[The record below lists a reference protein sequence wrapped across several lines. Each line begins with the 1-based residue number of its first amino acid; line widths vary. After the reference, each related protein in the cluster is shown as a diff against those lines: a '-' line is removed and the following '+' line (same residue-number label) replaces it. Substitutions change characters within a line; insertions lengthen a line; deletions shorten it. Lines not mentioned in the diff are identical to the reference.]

1 MSRLRAPAK
10 NEVKTRLEDDEYDA
24 LQIFR
29 DQYGYDSDSQALK
42 RAVRMLLL
50 GVVGI
55 LPKGVSD
62 VSATVAQRGPGL
74 GR

>member
-1 MSRLRAPAK
+1 MRRARATAK
-10 NEVKTRLEDDEYDA
+10 NEVKTRLDDDEYDA
-24 LQIFR
+24 LQLFR
-29 DQYGYDSDSQALK
+29 NAYGYESDSQAIK

-55 LPKGVSD
+55 MPGAAISVS
-62 VSATVAQRGPGL
+62 VNSGHSGPGM

>member
-1 MSRLRAPAK
+1 MSRLRATAK
-10 NEVKTRLEDDEYDA
+10 NEVKTRLEDDEYEA
-24 LQIFR
+24 LQVFR

-55 LPKGVSD
+55 MPGVAIGVSAN
-62 VSATVAQRGPGL
+62 SGHSGP
-74 GR
+74 RS